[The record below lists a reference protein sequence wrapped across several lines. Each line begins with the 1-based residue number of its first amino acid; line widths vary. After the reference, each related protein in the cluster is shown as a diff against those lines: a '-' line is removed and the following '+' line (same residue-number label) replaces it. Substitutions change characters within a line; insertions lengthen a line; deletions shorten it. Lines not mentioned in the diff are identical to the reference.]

1 MSFTPVLPV
10 TGYAGW
16 KFLQRT
22 MSTQKAAFAASG
34 QVRRDAEHARS
45 VMAGATDV
53 DKLMADRRLLSVSLE
68 AYGLGDDINNRY
80 FIRKVLSDGTLD
92 TTDLANRLSDSRYR
106 EMARDFGFGDYA
118 VPRTQLSDFGNK
130 IADRYISNGF
140 ETAVGEVDPNLRL
153 ALQASRELPDIAASG
168 GTENSL
174 WYKVLGSRPLRAV
187 FQTAFGLPESFA
199 GLALD
204 RQVST
209 LRDRTAR
216 AFGDGGIAQ
225 FDDPD
230 RTEALIRRFLLR
242 ADASDPAGS
251 SPYSAALAILRQG

>member
-1 MSFTPVLPV
+1 MSFAPVLPV

-22 MSTQKAAFAASG
+22 MSVQKAAFAASA
-34 QVRRDAEHARS
+34 QVRRDADHARTA
-45 VMAGATDV
+45 MAGAKDV
-53 DKLMADRRLLSVSLE
+53 DTLMADRRLLSVSLD

-92 TTDLANRLSDSRYR
+92 PTDLANRLSDSRYR

-118 VPRTQLSDFGNK
+118 VPRTQLSDFGDK
-130 IADRYISNGF
+130 VADRYIQNGF
-140 ETAVGEVDPNLRL
+140 ETAVGEVASDLRL
-153 ALQASRELPDIAASG
+153 ALQASRELPQIAASG
-168 GTENSL
+168 GTEAGL

-199 GLALD
+199 GLDLD

-209 LRDRTAR
+209 LHDRTAR
-216 AFGDGGIAQ
+216 VFGDGGVAQ
-225 FDDPD
+225 FADAD
-230 RTEALIRRFLLR
+230 RAEALIRRFLLQGEV
-242 ADASDPAGS
+242 ANPARS
-251 SPYSAALAILRQG
+251 SPYSTALAILRQG